1 MYGEAFWE
9 RLWRSAG
16 IQFVGLLIV
25 ASVIYGGQPKLGS
38 PPGDLVSFYHGDRTR
53 ILIAAILFCLA
64 FLNLMWFGA
73 GLRSALHDAG
83 QGGWGAAATAS
94 SAATASVL
102 FVLMMLSAGPAVTG
116 STTIGFTAGLND
128 LHWAGFVILCF
139 PLAMFVMS
147 SAFGLWRAG
156 VISNRFFGIG
166 VAIVILALLGGT
178 TWARNGFWAP
188 DGMYS
193 HAIAPGLAVI
203 WIAVVSGLLVRRS
216 GVAASSSTARP
227 AVAK

>member
-16 IQFVGLLIV
+16 VQFVVLLII
-25 ASVIYGGQPKLGS
+25 ASVIYGGQPKLGAS
-38 PPGDLVSFYHGDRTR
+38 PSDLVSFYDGDRTR
-53 ILIAAILFCLA
+53 ILIAAIFFCLA

-73 GLRSALHDAG
+73 GLRSALHDLG

-94 SAATASVL
+94 SAATAAFL
-102 FVLMMLSAGPAVTG
+102 FVLMMLSTGLAATG
-116 STTIGFTAGLND
+116 SATVAFMSGLND
-128 LHWAGFVILCF
+128 VHGAGFVILCF

-156 VISNRFFGIG
+156 VISNQFFGVG
-166 VAIVILALLGGT
+166 VGVVVLTLLGGT

-193 HAIAPGLAVI
+193 HAIAPALAVI
-203 WIAVVSGLLVRRS
+203 WIAVVSGLLTR
-216 GVAASSSTARP
+216 GAATAP
-227 AVAK
+227 TTVQTAGSAP